1 MLYERLLNSEP
12 RIFLQASEFKKAAL
26 DYFLWA
32 EDHPMLEEQ
41 VFQHK
46 GAIVRA
52 DRHKMRPFTKQGLAS
67 YLGIPVSRLDGYK
80 QRGAPEWAEAVEM
93 IEQVIYDQKFTG
105 AAAGLL
111 NAPLIARDL
120 GIADKNELSG
130 PNGGPIQTE
139 EISPREL
146 LRDRIARIATAA
158 TAASDP
164 DEPE

>member
-52 DRHKMRPFTKQGLAS
+52 DRQKMRPFTKQGLAS
-67 YLGIPVSRLDGYK
+67 YLGIPVSRLDSYK
-80 QRGAPEWAEAVEM
+80 QRKDPEWAEAVEM

-120 GIADKNELSG
+120 GIADKSEVSG
-130 PNGGPIQTE
+130 PDGGPIQTE
-139 EISPREL
+139 EVSA
-146 LRDRIARIATAA
+146 RDIINGKLASLAA
-158 TAASDP
+158 KQAGHTSEP
-164 DEPE
+164 D

>member
-52 DRHKMRPFTKQGLAS
+52 DRHKLRPFTKQGLAS
-67 YLGIPVSRLDGYK
+67 YLGIPVSRLDSYK
-80 QRGAPEWAEAVEM
+80 QRKDPEWAEAVEM
-93 IEQVIYDQKFTG
+93 IEQIIYDQKFTG

-120 GIADKNELSG
+120 GLADKNELSG
-130 PNGGPIQTE
+130 PSGGPIQTE
-139 EISPREL
+139 EISPRDIINGRL
-146 LRDRIARIATAA
+146 ARLIATSTGDTSGA
-158 TAASDP
+158 D
-164 DEPE
+164 